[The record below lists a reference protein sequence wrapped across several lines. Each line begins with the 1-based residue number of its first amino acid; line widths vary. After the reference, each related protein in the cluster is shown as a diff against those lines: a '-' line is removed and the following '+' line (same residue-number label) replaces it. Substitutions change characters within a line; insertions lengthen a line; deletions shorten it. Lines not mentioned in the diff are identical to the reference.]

1 MIDSYTE
8 RVAEAHAKLRAEI
21 GQQQELLE
29 EFQEKSSA
37 LLAKSLEQNKEI
49 ERLTAACEIKDSRID
64 WTVADNAKKAMQI
77 ADLRAALVTYG
88 RHKESCIILD
98 PFDLRSGCNCGF
110 TEALKG
116 EGDE

>member
-1 MIDSYTE
+1 MIDSYSE

-21 GQQQELLE
+21 EQQQELLE

-37 LLAKSLEQNKEI
+37 LLAKSLEQNKKI
-49 ERLTAACEIKDSRID
+49 ER
-64 WTVADNAKKAMQI
+64 
-77 ADLRAALVTYG
+77 LRAALVTYG

-110 TEALKG
+110 TEALK
-116 EGDE
+116 EKKDE